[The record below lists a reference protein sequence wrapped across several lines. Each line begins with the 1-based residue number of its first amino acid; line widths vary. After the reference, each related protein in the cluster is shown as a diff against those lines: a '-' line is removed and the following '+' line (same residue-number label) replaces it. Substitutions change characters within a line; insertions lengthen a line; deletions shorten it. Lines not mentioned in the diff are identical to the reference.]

1 MPQRD
6 VEIVNKLGL
15 HARASAKL
23 TQLAAKFQCDVV
35 MSRNNRKV
43 NAKSIMGVMML
54 AAGKGS
60 KVTLETSGPDEVEA
74 LEAIVTLINDCFGEG
89 E

>member
-1 MPQRD
+1 MQQRD

-23 TQLAAKFQCDVV
+23 TQLAARYQSDVQ
-35 MSRNNRKV
+35 MSRNGRKV

-60 KVTLETSGPDEVEA
+60 KVTIEIDGPDEGDA
-74 LEAIVTLINDCFGEG
+74 MNAIVALIDDCFGEG
-89 E
+89 Q

>member
-1 MPQRD
+1 MQSCD

-23 TQLAAKFQCDVV
+23 TQTAARYQSDVWLAR
-35 MSRNNRKV
+35 SGRRV
-43 NAKSIMGVMML
+43 NGKSIMGVMML
-54 AAGKGS
+54 AAPKGT
-60 KVTLETSGPDEVEA
+60 VLQLEIDGPDESEAMLALVE
-74 LEAIVTLINDCFGEG
+74 LIADKFGEG

>member
-1 MPQRD
+1 MLQRE
-6 VEIVNKLGL
+6 VEIINKLGL

-23 TQLAAKFQCDVV
+23 TQLAAKYQSDVQ
-35 MSRNNRKV
+35 MSRNGRKV

-60 KVTLETSGPDEVEA
+60 RVLIEIDGADEGA
-74 LEAIVTLINDCFGEG
+74 AMDAIVALIGDYFGEG
-89 E
+89 Q